1 MKAIVTGGAG
11 FIGSHLVDRLLK
23 EKNQVLIIDDL
34 STGKGNNLNAKAQF
48 LKLDIRDKTIDNI
61 FLSFKPD
68 YVFHLAAQIDVRKSL
83 KDPLLDQSINIGGTV
98 NIIKAS
104 IKARVKKL
112 IFSSTGGA
120 IYGDKEFADEKTIPE
135 PMSAYGIS
143 KLSAEHYLRVF
154 GVWQDLNYTILRY
167 GNVYGPRQDPYGEA
181 GVVAIFSR
189 ALIEGENPI
198 LYGFGKMK
206 RDYVFVEDVV
216 SANILSIHKGGKE
229 TFNISS
235 GIETSVEKLLNLLQK
250 ITHKN
255 TKPVYK
261 PKREGEVDSISL
273 NVSKAK
279 EKLGWSAQFTF
290 EEGLKRTFNW
300 FKEHL

>member
-1 MKAIVTGGAG
+1 MKVIVTGGAG

-34 STGKGNNLNAKAQF
+34 STGKKNNLNTKARF
-48 LKLDIRDKTIDNI
+48 LKLDIRDRTIDHI

-68 YVFHLAAQIDVRKSL
+68 LVFHLAAQIDVRKSL
-83 KDPLLDQSINIGGTV
+83 KDPLFDQSVNIGGTI

-104 IKARVKKL
+104 IKAGVKKF

-120 IYGDKEFADEKTIPE
+120 IYGDKVFADEKMIPE
-135 PMSAYGIS
+135 PMSAYGVS
-143 KLSAEHYLRVF
+143 KLSAEHYLRIF
-154 GVWQDLNYTILRY
+154 GFWEDLNYTILRY

-181 GVVAIFSR
+181 GVVAIFSK
-189 ALIEGENPI
+189 ALIEDAKPI

-216 SANILSIHKGGKE
+216 SANILSIHKGHRD

-235 GIETSVEKLLNLLQK
+235 GIETSVEELLNLLQK
-250 ITHKN
+250 IAHKD

-261 PKREGEVDSISL
+261 PKREGEVDRISL

-279 EKLGWSAQFTF
+279 EKLGWSTQFTL
-290 EEGLKRTFNW
+290 EEGLKRTYDW
-300 FKEHL
+300 FRNHL